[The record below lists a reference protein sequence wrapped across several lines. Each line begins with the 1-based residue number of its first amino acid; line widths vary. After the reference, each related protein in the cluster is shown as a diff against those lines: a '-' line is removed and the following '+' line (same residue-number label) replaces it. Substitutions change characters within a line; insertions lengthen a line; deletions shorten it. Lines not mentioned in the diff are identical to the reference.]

1 MYRVSLSDSEDSG
14 DTVLPHGYFK
24 PFGPDR
30 VRTSPSQRDKLK
42 RKLERQLEDRL
53 AVRHKDRQDL
63 LKLVELVFV
72 GLERCLNAE
81 ELEADL
87 RPYLEDSG
95 PFVEWVQR
103 YLEGLGEDQESPSE
117 GPGEDRE
124 LDVATAPAAAEP
136 SAASTPAPSG
146 SVSPVLASPAPAE
159 PPVAVP
165 MPPPAPASPPRAEA
179 CCSRGVPVACPTPAK
194 AMPRRKPSRPPSAA
208 PAAPGRPDEVREA
221 PPSPRRSAPPADD
234 PRDHALG
241 QDAQARCEVPVVTIS
256 DEEEAPCSS
265 PRDAPVAV
273 PGSGAANSS
282 SSSRPSR
289 RAAGSV
295 GAVGRCL
302 TPRRAVTPPRRAI
315 TPPKAPPQPPPSAAP
330 PGHAAGLPPPP
341 LLGFGGQ
348 GPHGRVRRGRSW
360 SPGAEEV
367 WSETGSEDRAN
378 VRSSWGG
385 RSRSRDE
392 GVAERGGGPRLPDR
406 LAKLSRA
413 MSGILRHRAHE
424 EGVRLSSDGFA
435 RLSEVLRILHG
446 RYSVAEALATVR
458 QSVYRDGSPRFE
470 LDKLGKK
477 DRDPLIRALGG
488 HTIPDIG
495 VDVQAPRSAG
505 QKRKREGPRKREGLH
520 GALSRAMSKV
530 LRYEAFE
537 EGWAA
542 TADVIRKMRKF
553 SPRQEDL
560 ERVVQTSF
568 HSDGTPRFEMKQ
580 LASQPW
586 VRAVRKRS
594 MRGEECFD

>member
-1 MYRVSLSDSEDSG
+1 
-14 DTVLPHGYFK
+14 
-24 PFGPDR
+24 
-30 VRTSPSQRDKLK
+30 
-42 RKLERQLEDRL
+42 
-53 AVRHKDRQDL
+53 
-63 LKLVELVFV
+63 
-72 GLERCLNAE
+72 
-81 ELEADL
+81 
-87 RPYLEDSG
+87 
-95 PFVEWVQR
+95 
-103 YLEGLGEDQESPSE
+103 
-117 GPGEDRE
+117 
-124 LDVATAPAAAEP
+124 
-136 SAASTPAPSG
+136 
-146 SVSPVLASPAPAE
+146 
-159 PPVAVP
+159 
-165 MPPPAPASPPRAEA
+165 
-179 CCSRGVPVACPTPAK
+179 
-194 AMPRRKPSRPPSAA
+194 
-208 PAAPGRPDEVREA
+208 
-221 PPSPRRSAPPADD
+221 
-234 PRDHALG
+234 
-241 QDAQARCEVPVVTIS
+241 
-256 DEEEAPCSS
+256 
-265 PRDAPVAV
+265 
-273 PGSGAANSS
+273 
-282 SSSRPSR
+282 
-289 RAAGSV
+289 
-295 GAVGRCL
+295 
-302 TPRRAVTPPRRAI
+302 
-315 TPPKAPPQPPPSAAP
+315 
-330 PGHAAGLPPPP
+330 
-341 LLGFGGQ
+341 
-348 GPHGRVRRGRSW
+348 
-360 SPGAEEV
+360 
-367 WSETGSEDRAN
+367 
-378 VRSSWGG
+378 
-385 RSRSRDE
+385 
-392 GVAERGGGPRLPDR
+392 
-406 LAKLSRA
+406 